1 MKTTIY
7 DIAQAAGVSIAT
19 VSHVLN
25 GKGKISKERREQ
37 IIRIMDEMNYKP
49 SAIASAMTSK
59 RTYTLGLLVPDISNP
74 FFAEIA
80 RAVEDEGQ
88 RLGYSVFICSTDN
101 KDEKTAR
108 YAALLRQKSVDG
120 VIVGTGL
127 SELAALDPLLR
138 KSIPVAFIARDFPA
152 EDIPSVVIDDYAGGA
167 AAAAHLIDLG
177 HRRLAILAEPD
188 TISSSRERVRG
199 FQETA
204 AAAGIAVADELVLTA
219 SELRDGK
226 LQAVSLLSM
235 EQSHRP
241 SAIFCCNDILAIG
254 AVQAARELQV
264 RVPYDCSIVG
274 FDDTILASVTDPP
287 LTTVAQPI
295 VEMGRAVVQLLVRCM
310 EQPEE
315 PRRRIVLPP
324 QLLVRQSTMAPVR

>member
-19 VSHVLN
+19 VSNVLN
-25 GKGKISKERREQ
+25 GKGKVSQERRQQ
-37 IIRIMDEMNYKP
+37 ILRIMDELNYKP
-49 SAIASAMTSK
+49 SAIASALTSK

-88 RLGYSVFICSTDN
+88 RLGYSVLICSTDN

-108 YAALLRQKSVDG
+108 YSALLRQKSVDG
-120 VIVGTGL
+120 VIIGTGINEL
-127 SELAALDPLLR
+127 SALSPLL
-138 KSIPVAFIARDFPA
+138 KKNIPVAFIARDYPA
-152 EDIPSVVIDDYAGGA
+152 EDIPSVIIDDYAGGA
-167 AAAAHLIDLG
+167 AAAVHLIELG

-199 FQETA
+199 FRETA
-204 AAAGIAVADELVLTA
+204 AAAGVEIEDALIVAA

-226 LQAVSLLSM
+226 QQAALLLSS
-235 EQSHRP
+235 EGTGRP
-241 SAIFCCNDILAIG
+241 SAIFCCNDLLAIG
-254 AVQAARELQV
+254 ALQAARELHV
-264 RVPYDCSIVG
+264 DVPQHCSIVG
-274 FDDTILASVTDPP
+274 FDDTILASVTDPA

-295 VEMGRAVVQLLVRCM
+295 AQMGQAVVQLLVDHM
-310 EQPEE
+310 ERPDE

-324 QLLVRQSTMAPVR
+324 RLIVRQSTVPPSQ